1 MNTPKTSALIE
12 KKIEDNLQL
21 RINLKSREKI
31 SHQTNLEKFGFS
43 NSNQKK
49 VLSKKKEKNTQAD
62 NCTNKLEQY
71 GFSFQ

>member
-21 RINLKSREKI
+21 RVNLKSGEKI
-31 SHQTNLEKFGFS
+31 SGQTNLEKFGFS

-49 VLSKKKEKNTQAD
+49 ILSKKKEKNTHTD
-62 NCTNKLEQY
+62 NCVNKLEQY